1 MVTNALGPAGG
12 LTANDGE
19 TGHGL
24 YLLTDTMQHIGE
36 SGQVRM
42 TLTLEDATGYVTGVA
57 WPEARALIA
66 CPAALPA
73 AVAVHAT
80 VQHYNDRPQLKV
92 HSLCAVSTAEIACAS
107 TLLPLHHV
115 PEKAL
120 PALDRLAKLEQ
131 ELPTPLDGFLREV
144 LLDPNI
150 TLNFLTCRASVAHHH
165 ANTGGLLVHS
175 TEMLDAVCDRAKQAL
190 PDDKWAPHL
199 AQLGYLFHDLGKLRT
214 VGTTCRPRYA
224 LAVRHEQLTIELLT
238 PHLRWL
244 ELRNPELAA
253 GLRYVFGYMAIPA
266 PTRRP
271 AEYEIAR
278 IVEVHDEMSAASF
291 SQRDLRHL
299 LHDHWVAEH
308 HARTQ
313 PARQP
318 SRVQSL
324 VQHA

>member
-12 LTANDGE
+12 LTAHDGE

-36 SGQVRM
+36 SGQARM
-42 TLTLEDATGYVTGVA
+42 TLTLEDATGYMTGVV
-57 WPEARALIA
+57 WPEARAFVA

-73 AVAVHAT
+73 AVVVHAT

-92 HSLCAVSTAEIACAS
+92 HSLCAVSTAEIASA
-107 TLLPLHHV
+107 TALLPRGHC
-115 PEKAL
+115 PQNAW
-120 PALDRLAKLEQ
+120 PAFDRLAQLEQ
-131 ELPTPLDGFLREV
+131 ELPKPLDGFLREV
-144 LLDPNI
+144 LLDPGI

-165 ANTGGLLVHS
+165 ACVGGLLVHS
-175 TEMLDAVCDRAKQAL
+175 TEMLDAVRDRAKQAL
-190 PDDKWAPHL
+190 PDDEWAPHL

-214 VGTTCRPRYA
+214 VGTTCRPQYA
-224 LAVRHEQLTIELLT
+224 LAVRHEQLTIELLA

-244 ELRNPELAA
+244 ELRNAELAA
-253 GLRYVFGYMAIPA
+253 GLRYVFGYLAAPA
-266 PTRRP
+266 PARRP

-278 IVEVHDEMSAASF
+278 IVEVHDEMSAAGF
-291 SQRDLRHL
+291 GRRDLRHL

-313 PARQP
+313 PARPANRFQP
-318 SRVQSL
+318 LTRRG
-324 VQHA
+324 